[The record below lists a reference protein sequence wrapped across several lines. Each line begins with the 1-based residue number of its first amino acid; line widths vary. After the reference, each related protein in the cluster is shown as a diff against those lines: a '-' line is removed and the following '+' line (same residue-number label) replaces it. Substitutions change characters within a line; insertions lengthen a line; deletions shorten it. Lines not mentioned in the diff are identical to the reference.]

1 MQLAQKHATVFVQ
14 AYKTAKRGLTGD
26 TQRCYYVA
34 TVRHATVFN
43 RNRQTGETEDM
54 PKIKRLI
61 NRLVK
66 WLTAHGISPAEIA
79 DCIEYITR

>member
-1 MQLAQKHATVFVQ
+1 MQ
-14 AYKTAKRGLTGD
+14 
-26 TQRCYYVA
+26 
-34 TVRHATVFN
+34 
-43 RNRQTGETEDM
+43 
-54 PKIKRLI
+54 KIKRLI

>member
-1 MQLAQKHATVFVQ
+1 
-14 AYKTAKRGLTGD
+14 
-26 TQRCYYVA
+26 
-34 TVRHATVFN
+34 
-43 RNRQTGETEDM
+43 M

-79 DCIEYITR
+79 DCIEYILVIEKINRIITDPQEAAALIQEVTNLKH